1 MDWHGCERER
11 GVDETPPRLAVS
23 LRLSRRLEDRLLH
36 LVDRFGDELG
46 RVVDDVVSEAA
57 REAARQILDR
67 CFDAISGCQRVRAG
81 TLEDQQR
88 YGLALVEIAV
98 GAVILRAELDAADV
112 ADARDPP
119 IRTSSTR
126 CIRLLLRL

>member
-1 MDWHGCERER
+1 M
-11 GVDETPPRLAVS
+11 S
-23 LRLSRRLEDRLLH
+23 YLRP
-36 LVDRFGDELG
+36 LG
-46 RVVDDVVSEAA
+46 KLRA
-57 REAARQILDR
+57 RSWIVALMRSA
-67 CFDAISGCQRVRAG
+67 RVRAG